1 MLAVSSMDKAIKAQ
15 SGNKGCNIAASKLVG
30 LETAARLKEIGIERC
45 VFDRGGWRY
54 HGRIKALADAI
65 REGGITI

>member
-1 MLAVSSMDKAIKAQ
+1 MLYEIFEKLNTWIEVR
-15 SGNKGCNIAASKLVG
+15 NIEATRDGFLQ
-30 LETAARLKEIGIERC
+30 IEKC

-65 REGGITI
+65 REGGIAI